1 MNPTD
6 RLQACA
12 DQLLAS
18 ARQTEAFVT
27 GDLRVFED
35 TAAELLGIARGT
47 LSNWRANGSG
57 PSWSRLGGRG
67 HKVSYYLRDLA
78 TFLLSRRVES
88 SHATSSNAIE
98 PHAATLPSDPEP
110 ATIPADQQE
119 AESHVEI

>member
-18 ARQTEAFVT
+18 ARHSEAFVT

-35 TAAELLGIARGT
+35 TAAELLGVARGT
-47 LSNWRANGSG
+47 LGNWRANGSG

-67 HKVSYYLRDLA
+67 HKVSYYIRDLA
-78 TFLLSRRVES
+78 TFLLSKRVES
-88 SHATSSNAIE
+88 FHSTSSDSIEGHAT
-98 PHAATLPSDPEP
+98 TLPNDPAP
-110 ATIPADQQE
+110 ATIPAGE
-119 AESHVEI
+119 EKEETHVEI

>member
-57 PSWSRLGGRG
+57 PAWSRLGGRG
-67 HKVSYYLRDLA
+67 HRISYYLRDLA
-78 TFLLSRRVES
+78 VFSLSRRVES
-88 SHATSSNAIE
+88 SHSTSPDFIEAHAT
-98 PHAATLPSDPEP
+98 TLPSDPAP
-110 ATIPADQQE
+110 ATIPADQKGE
-119 AESHVEI
+119 VSHVEI